1 MSLRARP
8 IVALACAAALPQQPQ
23 PTPRFNE
30 AVTVERLVVDVRVV
44 DAAGQPVLGLGP
56 EDFKVKLDGK
66 RVALESA
73 LWVGSSA
80 EEDGGIV
87 VTSDGSEPPPA
98 TPEFPEPR
106 LVVFLLQK
114 DLEPSR
120 IVGLMRMVEKAEALL
135 ATLGRDDRVAAL
147 LFDTHLRALL
157 DFTDERVRARQ
168 VLRQSIVHADLPVQE
183 SDEPSLLAHLE
194 PSDMLRAASP
204 ERALHLI
211 GEALQALPG
220 PKTLVFLGWGL
231 GRFGRDGV
239 SMTADYEPAR
249 RALQKA
255 RCSVFALDVT
265 DADYHSLEVGLM
277 QVAEDTGG
285 FYAKTHLF
293 PDQALK
299 RVERALSGYYV
310 LSFERPEGKPGRRR
324 LEVDLVKGRGGR
336 VLAPSAVG

>member
-1 MSLRARP
+1 
-8 IVALACAAALPQQPQ
+8 
-23 PTPRFNE
+23 
-30 AVTVERLVVDVRVV
+30 VVDVRVV
-44 DAAGQPVLGLGP
+44 DAGGDPVLGLGA

-66 RVALESA
+66 RIALESA
-73 LWVGSSA
+73 LWVGSSV
-80 EEDGGIV
+80 EEDPGIV
-87 VTSDGSEPPPA
+87 VTSDGSEPPPPA
-98 TPEFPEPR
+98 PQFPEPR

-114 DLEPSR
+114 DMDRSR
-120 IVGLMRMVEKAEALL
+120 IGGLMRMVDKAEGLMAG
-135 ATLGRDDRVAAL
+135 LGPDDRVAAL

-168 VLRQSIVHADLPVQE
+168 VLRQSIVHSDMPVQE
-183 SDEPSLLAHLE
+183 SDETSLLAHLE
-194 PSDMLRAASP
+194 PLDMMRAASP

-231 GRFGRDGV
+231 GRFERDRV
-239 SMTADYEPAR
+239 SMTADYEAAR

-310 LSFERPEGKPGRRR
+310 LSFEQPEGKPGRRR
-324 LEVDLVKGRGGR
+324 LEVELVKGRSGR

>member
-1 MSLRARP
+1 MMAIAP
-8 IVALACAAALPQQPQ
+8 IAYAAVLAQQQSQ
-23 PTPRFNE
+23 PPRFNE

-44 DAAGQPVLGLGP
+44 DAAGQPVPGLGP
-56 EDFKVKLDGK
+56 EDFKVKVDGR

-73 LWVGSSA
+73 LWVGGSAGSSA
-80 EEDGGIV
+80 DEDPGIV
-87 VTSDGSEPPPA
+87 VTPDGSDPPA
-98 TPEFPEPR
+98 PAADFPEPR

-120 IVGLMRMVEKAEALL
+120 IVGLMRMVEKAEVLL
-135 ATLGRDDRVAAL
+135 ASLGPDDRVAAL
-147 LFDTHLRALL
+147 LFDSHLRALL
-157 DFTDERVRARQ
+157 DFTDERARARQ
-168 VLRQSIVHADLPVQE
+168 VLRQSLIRSEIPVQE
-183 SDEPSLLAHLE
+183 SAESSLLAHLD
-194 PSDMLRAASP
+194 PWAMDRAASP

-265 DADYHSLEVGLM
+265 EADYHSLEVGLM

-324 LEVDLVKGRGGR
+324 LEVELVKGRSGR